1 MTSQG
6 MNSTSTPFV
15 TTDFGLLNSG
25 YEASTL
31 AQAMSRYTPV
41 TIPYRDPIDWARY
54 GTYAAG
60 LLAFAVLLRFI
71 APILQSRW
79 TWAAISIGL
88 SLIMTSGY
96 MFVRIRGSPYAA
108 QDGSWIAGGYQNQY
122 GQEVSVIAFICQF
135 FFPLEI

>member
-135 FFPLEI
+135 FSH